1 MCSNRKLTSIF
12 LFFGFLLSHSELF
25 SQRSESARNMRI
37 KSQEINQKELKGG
50 EWKLIRY
57 SNTQFDKKGNTLS
70 NVEYGIDSSFKSNE
84 KTIYNSNYDPI
95 AFVIFDQEGKQLK
108 RTQTTY
114 NHLAQKIEERYFNNQ
129 DKFISMTKF
138 EYDQFG
144 HKTLEIEY
152 NDSEVET
159 SRIQYEYNK
168 YGSLVLKRIFEND
181 KCIYEKKYVY
191 QYY

>member
-1 MCSNRKLTSIF
+1 
-12 LFFGFLLSHSELF
+12 
-25 SQRSESARNMRI
+25 MRI

-70 NVEYGIDSSFKSNE
+70 NVEYGIDSSYKSNE

-95 AFVIFDQEGKQLK
+95 EFVIFDQEGKQLK
-108 RTQTTY
+108 RTHTTY
-114 NHLAQKIEERYFNNQ
+114 NHLGQKIEERNFNNQ
-129 DKFISMTKF
+129 DKLISLTKF
-138 EYDQFG
+138 DYDQFG
-144 HKTLEIEY
+144 HKILELEY
-152 NDSEVET
+152 NDTEVET
-159 SRIQYEYNK
+159 SKIQYEYNK
-168 YGSLVLKRIFEND
+168 YGSLCLKRIYENG